1 MIDRYAA
8 VVCDWS
14 LEVGP
19 GTRLLV
25 EGPLEAKALATAVA
39 AHAWRAGAAVSV
51 HLRPEW
57 SGDHGLVGEI
67 AEAFDAV
74 CEIVPSEPPPTSDLS
89 SGLRRVCC
97 SWPTDRTAQRQGL
110 GTLRLA
116 ETVFSACLLDR
127 TDPVAAWREVAARNE
142 RARARLGIASRLS
155 VAGIELAI
163 SGAVWEHEAGRTRL
177 PGAFVKAALL
187 EGTLVIETGRPEVSA
202 SLDGR
207 QLQGAIALDG
217 VVAAW

>member
-1 MIDRYAA
+1 MIERYAE

-14 LEVGP
+14 LEVRP

-25 EGPLEAKALATAVA
+25 EGPLEAQALATAVA
-39 AHAWRAGAAVSV
+39 AHAWRAGASVSV

-57 SGDHGLVGEI
+57 SGDHGLAEEI

-74 CEIVPSEPPPTSDLS
+74 CEIVPSEPSLTPDLG

-97 SWPTDRTAQRQGL
+97 SWPTDRTAQRQGS

-127 TDPVAAWREVAARNE
+127 ADPVAAWHEVAARNE

-155 VAGIELAI
+155 VAGVELAI